1 MYNRLYQYL
10 TENKIFYPKQFDLQT
25 GHSTEHAIIQLIDQ
39 IVESFD
45 YNKYTLVVFIDLS
58 KAFVT
63 VNHSILLKK
72 LELYGVTERN
82 HSWVKKYL
90 SNKKQFIQINNVKNA
105 ELETIICGVRKVQY

>member
-1 MYNRLYQYL
+1 M
-10 TENKIFYPKQFDLQT
+10 
-25 GHSTEHAIIQLIDQ
+25 IDQ

-58 KAFVT
+58 KAFAT

-72 LELYGVTERN
+72 LELFGVTERN
-82 HSWVKKYL
+82 HSWLKNYL
-90 SNKKQFIQINNVKNA
+90 SNRKQFIQINNEKNA